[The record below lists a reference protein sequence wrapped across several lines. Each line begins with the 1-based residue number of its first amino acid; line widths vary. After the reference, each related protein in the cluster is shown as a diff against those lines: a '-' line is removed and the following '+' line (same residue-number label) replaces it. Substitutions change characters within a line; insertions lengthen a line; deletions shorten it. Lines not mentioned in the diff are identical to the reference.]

1 MLPNNSL
8 LFSKLFYLVVTLFL
22 IAPPTTGMQEEK
34 DLFNVLFKD
43 YNKQV
48 RPIMKVK
55 VWK

>member
-8 LFSKLFYLVVTLFL
+8 LFNKMFYLVVTLFL
-22 IAPPTTGMQEEK
+22 IVPPTTGMQEEK
-34 DLFNVLFKD
+34 DLFKRLFKD

-48 RPIMKVK
+48 RPIMEVK